1 MYINAKLLIANRK
14 VGMHKG
20 GQLINRWRAACTVHI
35 DKSVHKI
42 GNHHQEMYKPHTITS
57 INYK

>member
-1 MYINAKLLIANRK
+1 MYINAKLIIANRK

-20 GQLINRWRAACTVHI
+20 GQLINRWRTVHI